1 MSGAKVGIPSSVTDS
16 PPGPDDIGSR
26 PVPGFGGPTSDE
38 RTSDGQSALRL
49 HAGIAV
55 IATVLCAF
63 VTGIFV
69 WLDTIPLAIVFA
81 VLHRGLRRGTRL
93 GPCSAGAAVPGRVD
107 LGLTGVRRTTESRTA
122 TVGRGRPEGAAR
134 RSRSGQLTRSD
145 RRRSHSL
152 THAEAQ

>member
-1 MSGAKVGIPSSVTDS
+1 MTDT

-81 VLHRGLRRGTRL
+81 VLTVACVVVLGWAVQRRRRG
-93 GPCSAGAAVPGRVD
+93 A
-107 LGLTGVRRTTESRTA
+107 
-122 TVGRGRPEGAAR
+122 
-134 RSRSGQLTRSD
+134 RSR
-145 RRRSHSL
+145 
-152 THAEAQ
+152 